1 MSFLSARPQLFPQ
14 QTPGAV
20 TALEAD
26 PGGQFSILLAQACL
40 DLGAAVSRRVAARC
54 TASELYAVDS
64 GTWGL
69 ELALGCPTPGE
80 TGPPED
86 LQSESRVLTG
96 PGHEGA
102 LEPRGS
108 RVTAAERPSKR
119 SVTSHF
125 FPHFVSEPRSSLEV
139 NFTVGIRNHASRN
152 QGTV

>member
-1 MSFLSARPQLFPQ
+1 MSGL
-14 QTPGAV
+14 
-20 TALEAD
+20 
-26 PGGQFSILLAQACL
+26 GGCSLK
-40 DLGAAVSRRVAARC
+40 GVAAPC
-54 TASELYAVDS
+54 TASELYTVDS

-108 RVTAAERPSKR
+108 RVTAAEWPSKR
-119 SVTSHF
+119 SVTCHF
-125 FPHFVSEPRSSLEV
+125 FPHFVSEPLSSLEV
-139 NFTVGIRNHASRN
+139 NFTVGVRNHTSRN